1 MGTLDNVAECV
12 TEPVIR
18 GLDDLEKEGEGVEER
33 LKVLRGVNE
42 LVAVSEE
49 VLVCCIELVIVYESR
64 STVGDALGCL
74 DELAETVE
82 VLLELREEVKVVVPE
97 LDFDERELALDVLE
111 FLKEVV
117 NVVEALEVLVCA
129 IDFVG
134 VEEPVLVLEE
144 VDVVVEDGEAKI
156 VLVLSAVRV
165 FVALEEVD
173 LEGLVDI
180 VCDPLEEDVFE
191 PAVVLVFVGLEL
203 GVLLCRGE
211 LLKVIVVL
219 GDTDLAEEAL
229 AVLEVKPDTVDW
241 GL

>member
-1 MGTLDNVAECV
+1 M

-49 VLVCCIELVIVYESR
+49 VLVCCIELVIVYESYL
-64 STVGDALGCL
+64 TVNDGLACL
-74 DELAETVE
+74 VDVAETVE
-82 VLLELREEVKVVVPE
+82 VLLEVWEEVNVVVPE

-117 NVVEALEVLVCA
+117 NVVEALEDLVCA

-156 VLVLSAVRV
+156 VLVLSAVKV

-173 LEGLVDI
+173 LEGLADMV
-180 VCDPLEEDVFE
+180 
-191 PAVVLVFVGLEL
+191 
-203 GVLLCRGE
+203 
-211 LLKVIVVL
+211 
-219 GDTDLAEEAL
+219 
-229 AVLEVKPDTVDW
+229 
-241 GL
+241 

>member
-1 MGTLDNVAECV
+1 V
-12 TEPVIR
+12 TEPVLR
-18 GLDDLEKEGEGVEER
+18 GLDDLEKEGEGVAER

-64 STVGDALGCL
+64 NTVGDALGCL

-82 VLLELREEVKVVVPE
+82 VLLEVCEEVNVVVPVF
-97 LDFDERELALDVLE
+97 DFDERELALDVLE

-117 NVVEALEVLVCA
+117 NVVEAVEDLVCA

-144 VDVVVEDGEAKI
+144 VDVVVELGEARI
-156 VLVLSAVRV
+156 VLVFRAVNV

-173 LEGLVDI
+173 LEGLADMV
-180 VCDPLEEDVFE
+180 
-191 PAVVLVFVGLEL
+191 
-203 GVLLCRGE
+203 
-211 LLKVIVVL
+211 
-219 GDTDLAEEAL
+219 
-229 AVLEVKPDTVDW
+229 
-241 GL
+241 